1 MNIFEV
7 IMSCFPYIRL
17 TSYYAVKWSYQIQ
30 GGYFMSRKIKVKFT
44 DFECN
49 LLINGMNEFRN
60 MLLSEDLPTE
70 DVDELLLKI
79 IDKSEK

>member
-1 MNIFEV
+1 
-7 IMSCFPYIRL
+7 
-17 TSYYAVKWSYQIQ
+17 
-30 GGYFMSRKIKVKFT
+30 MSRKVKIKFT

-49 LLINGMNEFRN
+49 LLINGTNEFRN
-60 MLLSEDLPTE
+60 MLLAEDLPTE

>member
-1 MNIFEV
+1 M
-7 IMSCFPYIRL
+7 
-17 TSYYAVKWSYQIQ
+17 TKK
-30 GGYFMSRKIKVKFT
+30 KIKLKLD

-60 MLLSEDLPTE
+60 ILLAENLPTE

-79 IDKSEK
+79 INKSDK

>member
-1 MNIFEV
+1 MREKV
-7 IMSCFPYIRL
+7 
-17 TSYYAVKWSYQIQ
+17 
-30 GGYFMSRKIKVKFT
+30 KVKFT

-49 LLINGMNEFRN
+49 LLINGMNKFRN
-60 MLLSEDLPTE
+60 MLLADGLPTE

>member
-1 MNIFEV
+1 M
-7 IMSCFPYIRL
+7 
-17 TSYYAVKWSYQIQ
+17 AK
-30 GGYFMSRKIKVKFT
+30 KIKFKLT

-60 MLLSEDLPTE
+60 MLLAEDLPTE

-79 IDKSEK
+79 IDKSEH